1 MTWKLYAVVSAG
13 AFAATYL
20 VSSPAKDVV
29 RPVSSAA
36 SASASASAQRPIA
49 ASEIEQLAD
58 GLHVRLR
65 TDSYRTPGRDL
76 FRFQSRPAPAVV
88 RPAPKPVVEPPAP
101 PPPPPLPPLSLS
113 GVAVDIVNG
122 VPQRSAVLSAPSNVL
137 IVREGESVAGL
148 YKVLSIG
155 DDSVELEAI
164 ADGSRRTLRF
174 AK

>member
-20 VSSPAKDVV
+20 MSSPAKDVV
-29 RPVSSAA
+29 PRESAAPPA
-36 SASASASAQRPIA
+36 SASARKLV

-58 GLHVRLR
+58 ELHVHLR
-65 TDSYRTPGRDL
+65 TDNYRTPGRDL

-88 RPAPKPVVEPPAP
+88 RPAPKPVVEAPAP

-113 GVAVDIVNG
+113 GIAVDIVNG
-122 VPQRSAVLSAPSNVL
+122 VPQRSAVLSAPGNVL

-148 YKVLSIG
+148 YKVLSIS
-155 DDSVELEAI
+155 DDSVELEAL
-164 ADGSRRTLRF
+164 DGSRRTLRF